1 MTDTVER
8 PANGYSLSL
17 YDQLQRDVRDFN
29 REIVWRR
36 QQAAMHSRELSS
48 ARSMLVRSERTLAWM
63 EEFQAEEIAE
73 LEAARARVRAVLKG
87 ATRRENGVK

>member
-63 EEFQAEEIAE
+63 KEHQADEISE
-73 LEAARARVRAVLKG
+73 LEAARAKVRAVLRGSRKP
-87 ATRRENGVK
+87 